1 MHLIRTAS
9 IKLKVDDQLS
19 ETLLKTIN
27 LYTNA
32 YNFCCEIAFNNNLIS
47 NGITLHKLTYP
58 TTREYLPSQYA
69 ISARDCAVSSIKQL
83 KTKIKQNIQQRKYL
97 KNKDKKPFS
106 PKCPHS
112 KLQAIRLDSHSYTF
126 WQEKA
131 LLSLSTCNGR
141 VKIPLQYHENFSKYK
156 NWKHSSATLKFRNGN
171 FYLNIQFQ
179 TDITD
184 IPKNN
189 KYIGIDRGINKLA
202 VTSDNRFFLGG
213 KTKQVCAKYLRER
226 KILQKVGTR
235 SAKRHLCR
243 LSGKEH
249 RFKADINHQISK
261 QIINPL
267 IPGTTIV
274 LENLTGIR
282 DNRTSKKLRS
292 AINSW
297 NYYQLEQ
304 FLKYKAESKGISIE
318 YVDARY
324 TSQRCSCCGFISRS
338 NRKSQS
344 DFRCKEC
351 GFELNADLNAARN
364 IVSKHLIATNSPQ
377 ENLLGESGRAAVNQ
391 PCNLAD
397 CLAAKVRSKKVWRPK
412 AARTS
417 LQARP
422 VGS

>member
-1 MHLIRTAS
+1 MQVIRTAS
-9 IKLKVDDQLS
+9 IKLQVDDQLS
-19 ETLLKTIN
+19 ENLLKTID
-27 LYTNA
+27 LYTTA
-32 YNFCCEIAFNNNLIS
+32 YNFCCEIAFNNNLIN
-47 NGITLHKLTYP
+47 NGITLHKLTYS

-69 ISARDCAVSSIKQL
+69 ISARDCAVGSIKQL
-83 KTKIKQNIQQRKYL
+83 RTKIKQDIQKRKYL

-106 PKCPHS
+106 PRCPRS
-112 KLQAIRLDSHSYTF
+112 KRQAIRLDSHSYTF
-126 WQEKA
+126 WEEKA
-131 LLSLSTCNGR
+131 LLSLLTCNGR
-141 VKIPLQYHENFSKYK
+141 VKIPLQYNSNFSQYK
-156 NWKHSSATLKFRNGN
+156 NWKHTSATLKFRNGN

-179 TDITD
+179 TDVND
-184 IPKNN
+184 VPKNN

-202 VTSDNRFFLGG
+202 VTSDNRFSLGG
-213 KTKQVCAKYLRER
+213 KTKQVCNKYLRER
-226 KILQKVGTR
+226 KILQRIGTR
-235 SAKRHLCR
+235 SAKRHLCK
-243 LSGKEH
+243 LKSKEK

-261 QIINPL
+261 QIISPL

-274 LENLTGIR
+274 LEDLTGIR

-297 NYYQLEQ
+297 NYFQLEQ
-304 FLKYKAESKGISIE
+304 FLKYKAEAKGIHIE

-324 TSQRCSCCGFISRS
+324 TSQRCSKCGFIKRS

-344 DFRCKEC
+344 DFKCKEC

-364 IVSKHLIATNSPQ
+364 IVSKHLVATNYPQ
-377 ENLLGESGRAAVNQ
+377 ENSLGESERAAINQ

-397 CLAAKVRSKKVWRPK
+397 CLPVTRKKVWRPK

>member
-1 MHLIRTAS
+1 MQVIRTAS
-9 IKLKVDDQLS
+9 IKLKVDEQLS
-19 ETLLKTIN
+19 EILLKTID
-27 LYTNA
+27 LYTKA
-32 YNFCCEIAFNNNLIS
+32 YNFCCETAFNNNLIN
-47 NGITLHKLTYP
+47 NGITLHKLTYS
-58 TTREYLPSQYA
+58 TTREYLPSQFA
-69 ISARDCAVSSIKQL
+69 ISSRDCAVASIKQL
-83 KTKIKQNIQQRKYL
+83 RTKIKQDKIKRTYL
-97 KNKDKKPFS
+97 KNKDKKPFV

-126 WQEKA
+126 WEEKA
-131 LLSLSTCNGR
+131 LLSLLTCSGR
-141 VKIPLQYHENFSKYK
+141 VKIPLQYNSNFSKYK
-156 NWKHSSATLKFRNGN
+156 NWKHTSATIKFRNGN

-179 TDITD
+179 TDVND
-184 IPKNN
+184 IHKNN

-213 KTKQVCAKYLRER
+213 KTKQVCAKYKRER
-226 KILQKVGTR
+226 KILQKVGTK

-243 LSGKEH
+243 LSGKEK

-261 QIINPL
+261 QIISTL

-274 LENLTGIR
+274 LEDLTGIR
-282 DNRTSKKLRS
+282 DNRTRKKLRS

-297 NYYQLEQ
+297 NYFQLEQ
-304 FLKYKAESKGISIE
+304 FLKYKAEAKGIHIE

-344 DFRCKEC
+344 DFRCKKC

-377 ENLLGESGRAAVNQ
+377 ENSLGESGRAVVNQ
-391 PCNLAD
+391 PCDLAGRLSGD
-397 CLAAKVRSKKVWRPK
+397 RKKVWRPK

-417 LQARP
+417 LGARP
-422 VGS
+422 LGN